1 MYICH
6 ILCISAVAEIKNIAM
21 IFMRKCR
28 DFSASQLLPVTG
40 ITSLHSEYYTNQSMA
55 SIAHQMKWNKTTS
68 STNSNA

>member
-1 MYICH
+1 M
-6 ILCISAVAEIKNIAM
+6 AEIKNIAM

-55 SIAHQMKWNKTTS
+55 SIAHQMK
-68 STNSNA
+68 